1 MRTYLSLMIF
11 ERGGFSLHNGGKVK
25 IRVSLL
31 RGHSQT
37 KYTKMGGGVIHE
49 MSKVLNKKYKFY

>member
-11 ERGGFSLHNGGKVK
+11 EPGGFSLHNDGKFK

-49 MSKVLNKKYKFY
+49 MSKLLNKKCKFY

>member
-1 MRTYLSLMIF
+1 MSLMIF
-11 ERGGFSLHNGGKVK
+11 EPGGFSLHNDGKFK

-31 RGHSQT
+31 RGHSRT

-49 MSKVLNKKYKFY
+49 MSKVLNKKCKFY